1 MKTFALLL
9 LATAACADPVVEMEI
24 VLPKASDAMGVQCI
38 NAVEVYANGAT
49 YPSNQNDFVESCV
62 EITASSTYASVRD
75 AIRGK
80 FTLGMPDTGLG
91 SIEIYGWNGPGGCNF
106 DDNTPSPNLLFIGKA
121 EYIGQD
127 TVELPLIP
135 TVDCT
140 TQQVKIHM
148 VDMMALVT
156 GGTCATA
163 TTVGT
168 QSFAEM
174 GTLYPRNY
182 GKGVDFYGGTDGAN
196 MLNNVAAFDA
206 HTKVGGKSCLAV
218 NGGSET
224 GGSVGCNVG
233 GATVCAAAGEME
245 HAYIGD
251 AIYSAALTVDQAQ
264 LAKFPSAILGS
275 VFSAGKTP
283 VAGATVEVDAAH
295 AKVYYVDPPAA
306 GTTSLRVR
314 TDNATGPS
322 GLFLVYADNLVSA
335 TIKAGAGTRT
345 VTLGAPTAEVS
356 ASMIVMP

>member
-1 MKTFALLL
+1 
-9 LATAACADPVVEMEI
+9 MEV
-24 VLPKASDAMGVQCI
+24 VLPKADMGAQCI
-38 NAVEVYANGAT
+38 TAVEVYANGAT
-49 YPSNQNDFVESCV
+49 YPANQNDFVESCV
-62 EITASSTYASVRD
+62 EITAGSTYASVRD

-91 SIEIYGWNGPGGCNF
+91 SLEIYGWNGPGGCNF
-106 DDNTPSPNLLFIGKA
+106 DDNTPSPNLLFFGKA

-127 TVELPLIP
+127 KIQLPLVP
-135 TVDCT
+135 NVDCA
-140 TQQVKIHM
+140 TQQVKIRM
-148 VDMMALVT
+148 VDMMALVN

-168 QSFAEM
+168 QPFAEM
-174 GTLYPRNY
+174 GTLLPRNY

-196 MLNNVAAFDA
+196 MQANLATFDA
-206 HTKVGGKSCLAV
+206 HTKIGVKTCIAV

-233 GATVCAAAGEME
+233 GGTVCAAAGETE
-245 HAYIGD
+245 HAYIPD
-251 AIYSAALTVDQAQ
+251 DIYSAALTVDQAQ

-275 VFSAGKTP
+275 VWSNAKTA
-283 VAGATVEVDAAH
+283 VSGATVEVDSAH

-306 GTTSLRVR
+306 GTSQLRVR

-322 GLFLVYADNLVSA
+322 GLFLVYTDTLVSA
-335 TIKAGAGTRT
+335 TIKTAAGTRT